1 MHVPLRHASAALAPV
16 VEVLAEHPV
25 QITVQTAT
33 THIAH
38 TQEQAPV
45 SIFTAASH
53 TDIVRMAV
61 LAAMAQT
68 AQMQPPMDA
77 VAVAAVAAVVPVRM
91 AVSARPAR
99 SAERQKIP

>member
-1 MHVPLRHASAALAPV
+1 MHVPLRHASAEPVPVAEAL
-16 VEVLAEHPV
+16 VERPV
-25 QITVQTAT
+25 QTTVQTAT

-53 TDIVRMAV
+53 TEIARMAV

-68 AQMQPPMDA
+68 AQTRPPMDA
-77 VAVAAVAAVVPVRM
+77 AAVAAVAAAVPVRM